1 MSRSSGRAQRM
12 HLYNL
17 GNDRCPLCLKPFSK
31 EAVEGGKTVTLEHVP
46 PKGLVGA
53 TSIAM
58 CLTCRNCNKGAGE
71 GADQAAATL
80 ARHRTNSIKV
90 RVDYPSMPPQTGKW
104 LLGDDKLETQGR
116 SDIKTPP
123 PPLTPGDSITVTFTV
138 PKAQFAVISHI
149 KSAYLSVV
157 SLLGR
162 HGFRYG
168 ESKALAPVREQIAE
182 PSKEIITHAA
192 CIVQSPDKLPDG
204 IIMSRERRC
213 WAVKIDSYVVLLPR
227 GEDESFY
234 EDIGDW
240 LPDGKGNIGGF
251 WWSPVKFGG
260 GGPGRTGYAVVTLE
274 EADQMKARGVDN
286 LFGMTYTYIH
296 PNGAP
301 QEFVVADHQ
310 GLVVT
315 LISQWA
321 AILGAGPRDVP
332 SA

>member
-1 MSRSSGRAQRM
+1 MQTKRPLHWLGTGPTASRCGWITQV
-12 HLYNL
+12 
-17 GNDRCPLCLKPFSK
+17 C
-31 EAVEGGKTVTLEHVP
+31 
-46 PKGLVGA
+46 
-53 TSIAM
+53 
-58 CLTCRNCNKGAGE
+58 
-71 GADQAAATL
+71 
-80 ARHRTNSIKV
+80 RHRQASGYLAITNLRYRGVPTS
-90 RVDYPSMPPQTGKW
+90 R
-104 LLGDDKLETQGR
+104 R
-116 SDIKTPP
+116 RHHRF
-123 PPLTPGDSITVTFTV
+123 TPGDSITVTFTV

-240 LPDGKGNIGGF
+240 LPDGK
-251 WWSPVKFGG
+251 
-260 GGPGRTGYAVVTLE
+260 R
-274 EADQMKARGVDN
+274 
-286 LFGMTYTYIH
+286 
-296 PNGAP
+296 
-301 QEFVVADHQ
+301 
-310 GLVVT
+310 
-315 LISQWA
+315 
-321 AILGAGPRDVP
+321 
-332 SA
+332 